1 GIGSS
6 TLTAAQV
13 TDGSVRIAHA
23 GDSSAFL
30 IRENAM
36 ILKTA
41 PQNREGFL
49 TNTIGEYFEGATLY
63 SKEIK
68 SGDYLILAT
77 DGVTAVLTKA
87 DIEGFHSGSPEFF
100 FVAEADKKIL
110 GLLCGRESNPP
121 AETLDKWKSRKVA
134 SIETLAVDENYRR
147 RGIATSLLTAIFEAF
162 KQKEIDLVTLSVP
175 AVEVAAIKLYGKI
188 GFEPRGYF
196 LWKRLDS

>member
-1 GIGSS
+1 MRMVQRGKAVETRVRKFKIND
-6 TLTAAQV
+6 LDQV
-13 TDGSVRIAHA
+13 LALAERYASWD
-23 GDSSAFL
+23 
-30 IRENAM
+30 
-36 ILKTA
+36 
-41 PQNREGFL
+41 
-49 TNTIGEYFEGATLY
+49 AT
-63 SKEIK
+63 
-68 SGDYLILAT
+68 
-77 DGVTAVLTKA
+77 LTKA

-110 GLLCGRESNPP
+110 GFLCGRESNPP

>member
-1 GIGSS
+1 MTMVQGGKAVETRVRKFKIND
-6 TLTAAQV
+6 LDQV
-13 TDGSVRIAHA
+13 LALAERYASWD
-23 GDSSAFL
+23 
-30 IRENAM
+30 
-36 ILKTA
+36 
-41 PQNREGFL
+41 
-49 TNTIGEYFEGATLY
+49 AT
-63 SKEIK
+63 
-68 SGDYLILAT
+68 
-77 DGVTAVLTKA
+77 LTKA
-87 DIEGFHSGSPEFF
+87 DIEGFHSGSPEFL

-110 GLLCGRESNPP
+110 GFLCGRESNPP